1 MMGNIYEN
9 LLQFKGTWRE
19 YQDRVLTNSQK
30 YLADRKLHIVAAP
43 GSGKTTLGIE
53 LIRRLGEPCLILSP
67 SITIR
72 QQWLERITEG
82 FLADGCSPETIL
94 SNDLKN
100 MKMITAVTY
109 QALYSAVKHYEGA
122 LEDQE
127 ESGEESAGDPET
139 SETVDFR
146 DFDFFKAVKGAGI
159 RTICLDEAH
168 HLRSEWWKALET
180 FMKEMDGA
188 TVIALTATPPYD
200 STPNQWKR
208 YIDLCGPIDEEISTP
223 ELVREGSLCPHEDY
237 VYFNWPAGDELR
249 EIEEYQKK
257 TAKVRDELLADRE
270 FARMVASHKGL
281 ADPEGY
287 SEVVY
292 YIHPQTG
299 ILYFHRHP
307 NKLVK
312 YNQDGEFLGE
322 TIQPKSLLQGFCAA
336 FADSLIIGHYGGG
349 IGTSPFESKLIY
361 SNEEGKA
368 TDSISN
374 FSRNIPT
381 ITPNDIASIS
391 VFKGGSG
398 KEAFG
403 MLGYNGLI
411 YITYKDNKKGIFPLN
426 HPTIWN
432 SGDALHFKEALK
444 DTIYTINGN
453 TMQPYLTFNTGKWT
467 FPADKIGETEGT
479 QEYIT
484 ISYVMETPQSILFQ
498 CIQGIYSRSVT
509 FTGIYNKATGTTYMN
524 KDEAGFTD
532 DLSRFMPFFPET
544 SSQQGEY
551 ASVLEIGDI
560 QEWLDEHPE
569 TVKEGKLNFLK
580 KINEDS
586 NPVCVIVE
594 P

>member
-1 MMGNIYEN
+1 M
-9 LLQFKGTWRE
+9 
-19 YQDRVLTNSQK
+19 
-30 YLADRKLHIVAAP
+30 
-43 GSGKTTLGIE
+43 
-53 LIRRLGEPCLILSP
+53 
-67 SITIR
+67 
-72 QQWLERITEG
+72 
-82 FLADGCSPETIL
+82 
-94 SNDLKN
+94 
-100 MKMITAVTY
+100 
-109 QALYSAVKHYEGA
+109 
-122 LEDQE
+122 
-127 ESGEESAGDPET
+127 
-139 SETVDFR
+139 
-146 DFDFFKAVKGAGI
+146 
-159 RTICLDEAH
+159 
-168 HLRSEWWKALET
+168 
-180 FMKEMDGA
+180 
-188 TVIALTATPPYD
+188 
-200 STPNQWKR
+200 
-208 YIDLCGPIDEEISTP
+208 
-223 ELVREGSLCPHEDY
+223 
-237 VYFNWPAGDELR
+237 
-249 EIEEYQKK
+249 
-257 TAKVRDELLADRE
+257 
-270 FARMVASHKGL
+270 
-281 ADPEGY
+281 
-287 SEVVY
+287 
-292 YIHPQTG
+292 
-299 ILYFHRHP
+299 
-307 NKLVK
+307 VK